1 MRKQVISIVISMLL
15 FIISLVVKFNND
27 IVNKVFFI
35 ISYLVVGFEVL
46 KEAIENIFK
55 GEFFDE
61 NFLMAL
67 ATIGA
72 FAIGEFPE
80 AVAVMLF
87 YQIGETFQS
96 YATDKSKK
104 SIIDLM
110 DIRPDFANVQVG
122 ESINK
127 VNPNEVKLGDVIV
140 VKAGE
145 KIPLDRNYSKWRKYS
160 RYKGSHRGSTSKGS
174 KS

>member
-1 MRKQVISIVISMLL
+1 MKKKVISILISMLL
-15 FIISLVVKFNND
+15 FIIALVVKFNND
-27 IVNKVFFI
+27 IINKVFFI
-35 ISYLVVGFEVL
+35 ISYLIVGFEVL

-55 GEFFDE
+55 GEVFDE
-61 NFLMAL
+61 NFLMSV

-72 FAIGEFPE
+72 FLIGEFPE

-87 YQIGETFQS
+87 YQVGETFQS

-104 SIIDLM
+104 SIISLM
-110 DIRPDFANVQVG
+110 DIRPDFANVQKG

-127 VNPNEVKLGDVIV
+127 VNPNEVKLGDIIV

-145 KIPLDRNYSKWRKYS
+145 KIPLDRNCSKRKKYS
-160 RYKGSHRGSTSKGS
+160 RYKNAYRGSTSKRS
-174 KS
+174 K